1 MPEGLPPLDPK
12 RLKALADE
20 TRIRILQILDHRL
33 SSAPELARELRLSQ
47 SLVNYHLQILIECEC
62 VELAT
67 TRKRNGRDTSFYT
80 AKAGALL
87 PAGRLE
93 PDGEPVSEKA
103 MRRFACRAISAL
115 ETGAAEDSMVS
126 TFAIE
131 TLTLTAPH
139 RLSANEALR
148 LTVANLRV
156 LHELSRQLNIATDT
170 PVVPVELAIAMFEPP
185 PGAAGAAI

>member
-1 MPEGLPPLDPK
+1 MSEGLPPLDPK
-12 RLKALADE
+12 RLKALGDE
-20 TRIRILQILDHRL
+20 TRIRILQLLDHRL

-47 SLVNYHLQILIECEC
+47 SLVNYHIQVLIECEC

-67 TRKRNGRDTSFYT
+67 TRKRKGRDTNFYT
-80 AKAGALL
+80 AKAGVLL
-87 PAGRLE
+87 PAGGLE
-93 PDGEPVSEKA
+93 PDSEPVSEKA

-115 ETGAAEDSMVS
+115 EAGEGEDTMIS

-156 LHELSRQLNIATDT
+156 LHELSRQLNIATDI
-170 PVVPVELAIAMFEPP
+170 PVVPVEIAIAMFESR
-185 PGAAGAAI
+185 PGEG